1 MRPDFVRPA
10 WAVAALLALAAC
22 GGADENVVARV
33 GDEVI
38 SVDEVADY
46 MMSMG
51 YGANEEGV
59 EKAVDEMVDLVL
71 VSIRGRE
78 RHSMTPAE
86 SLQISEWRDQL
97 LYNQFREDVIWN
109 EVQVDE
115 TRLREW
121 YDENVGEEVHA
132 RHILVGGGADAPDS
146 VRQAARAQAES
157 LLQLARGGADFAEL
171 ARENSDDPGSAQ
183 QGGSLGWFQRGRM
196 VASFEQAAFATEPG
210 EVVPQVVE
218 TQFGFHV
225 IKVEGKRKQ
234 PFEELREEIEEQLA
248 RPERMDAE
256 RAYVT
261 RLMEDSGVEFVE
273 SNVDTL
279 IDLLGRGPTTEVS
292 DEQRALPL
300 ATYEGGG
307 FTIGEIWE
315 LFQALPPSNQ
325 RMIAQLDQAG
335 MIQALSQLMQRRM
348 LLQQARTRNTVLD
361 STRQRQLDERVEQ
374 FYAQLIVGE
383 ALEQRLE
390 IPDSLVRRYYDEH
403 REFYAGQAFEEAD
416 DQIRQ
421 VLRAQRMEEV
431 QAVDAQRQLMAAMA
445 DSQAQSVSVE
455 IFPDRYD
462 EVLAA
467 LQQKLEDPDAGSR
480 VAASG

>member
-1 MRPDFVRPA
+1 MRPDPVRPA

-22 GGADENVVARV
+22 GGGDENVVARV
-33 GDEVI
+33 GDDVI
-38 SVDEVADY
+38 TVDEVADY
-46 MMSMG
+46 MMSSG
-51 YGANEEGV
+51 YGANQEEVG
-59 EKAVDEMVDLVL
+59 KAVDEMVDLVL

-78 RHSMTPAE
+78 LHSMTPAE

-109 EVQVDE
+109 EVQIDE

-132 RHILVGGGADAPDS
+132 RHILVGATDDAPDS
-146 VRQAARAQAES
+146 VRQAARAEAES
-157 LLQLARGGADFAEL
+157 LLQLARGEADFAEL
-171 ARENSDDPGSAQ
+171 ARENSDDPGSAR

-196 VASFEQAAFATEPG
+196 VAPFEQAAFGTEPG
-210 EVVPQVVE
+210 QVVPEVVE

-234 PFEELREEIEEQLA
+234 PFEELRDEIEEQLS

-279 IDLLGRGPTTEVS
+279 IALLRRGPTTQMS

-300 ATYEGGG
+300 ATYDGGG
-307 FTIGEIWE
+307 FTIGEIWD

-361 STRQRQLDERVEQ
+361 STRQRQLDERVEE

-383 ALEQRLE
+383 ALERRLE

-403 REFYAGQAFEEAD
+403 REFYAGQSFEEVAD
-416 DQIRQ
+416 QVRQ

-431 QAVDAQRQLMAAMA
+431 QAVDVQRELMAAMA

-455 IFPDRYD
+455 TFPDRYD
-462 EVLAA
+462 EVLSA
-467 LQQKLEDPDAGSR
+467 LQRKLEDPDAGSR
-480 VAASG
+480 VAASE